1 MSPCDTNNTP
11 SRVRNALPCVHAG
24 GTSRT
29 GCAGRTSGT
38 SRNGR
43 TSGTSRNGR
52 TSGAGRAGRAS
63 GTGRV
68 NGASNAR
75 GAIAS
80 DQIKKRRV

>member
-29 GCAGRTSGT
+29 GCA
-38 SRNGR
+38 GR

>member
-43 TSGTSRNGR
+43 TSG
-52 TSGAGRAGRAS
+52 AGRAGRAS
-63 GTGRV
+63 GTSGTGRV
-68 NGASNAR
+68 SGAS
-75 GAIAS
+75 GTIAGG
-80 DQIKKRRV
+80 QIKKRRD